1 MILLA
6 VLRAIKDEIRVSIP
20 KCWPN
25 IYSRRLRIRADY
37 SVVNDHNP
45 SYEPGFLTDSNV
57 EVELNKVA
65 NTIGLTSTKSTMLRS
80 NTRYDRVSLE
90 SCFSALKLFVSDGS
104 ASLTSPLLTCPIF
117 VRCCSCP
124 ETLVRSRRNA
134 AIIYVPTNVAI
145 ATRI

>member
-45 SYEPGFLTDSNV
+45 SYEPGFLTDSNL
-57 EVELNKVA
+57 EVGLNIEAHPVGV
-65 NTIGLTSTKSTMLRS
+65 TPTESTMLKSKHQLRQ
-80 NTRYDRVSLE
+80 VIL
-90 SCFSALKLFVSDGS
+90 GS
-104 ASLTSPLLTCPIF
+104 VLQYAG
-117 VRCCSCP
+117 
-124 ETLVRSRRNA
+124 TLCIRHFR
-134 AIIYVPTNVAI
+134 
-145 ATRI
+145 